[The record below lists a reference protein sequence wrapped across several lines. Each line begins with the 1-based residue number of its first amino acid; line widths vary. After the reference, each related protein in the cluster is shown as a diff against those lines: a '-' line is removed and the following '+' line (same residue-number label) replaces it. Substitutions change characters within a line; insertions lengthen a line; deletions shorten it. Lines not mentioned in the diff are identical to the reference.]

1 MTLHNAASDISLEDF
16 LTSGQRFHWVQ
27 EDGHQGPAVQ
37 MDYQPIS
44 EDIGIR
50 FGTLVEWTAKSH
62 IVIVPLITDDGRQD
76 RVAAKIMRTPSNI
89 LKLRNELEIL
99 RGLRHKHIIAVLG
112 SFSRS
117 GRKNRLEYG
126 VLVFPLATQ
135 DLGDFLER
143 ISKHNK
149 DFEETRSAWIAH
161 EDTPKLLPFF
171 ACLCRAV
178 LYLHE
183 KCVKH
188 RDIKPENIL
197 IDRAHNAIL
206 ADFDISR
213 AYNDVKEAITYSSLD
228 GTIMY
233 SSKHVWKGP
242 DNANPKDRER
252 GLEWDIISLGFVF
265 LEMATVIFGK
275 DLRKMRENMHYRHN
289 HETMV
294 IYSEALRDGKIQEW
308 VEVLRATATGSPEK
322 LPDQLREVIKSVPDY
337 VNQFLGAIMDMMSA
351 EQDNHHPL
359 RDAYRVFGC
368 LSNHCPCPQPG

>member
-1 MTLHNAASDISLEDF
+1 M
-16 LTSGQRFHWVQ
+16 SGQSFHWVQ
-27 EDGHQGPAVQ
+27 EDSHRGPAVQ

-44 EDIGIR
+44 EDIKNS
-50 FGTLVEWTAKSH
+50 FGAVVDWNANCHILVVS
-62 IVIVPLITDDGRQD
+62 LITNDGRQD
-76 RVAAKIMRTPSNI
+76 RAAAKIMRTPSKIRN
-89 LKLRNELEIL
+89 LENELKIL
-99 RGLRHKHIIAVLG
+99 RDLRHEHIIAVLG
-112 SFSRS
+112 SFSRL
-117 GRKNRLEYG
+117 GKKNRLEYG

-135 DLGDFLER
+135 DLDDFLER
-143 ISKHNK
+143 ISEHNK
-149 DFEETRSAWIAH
+149 DYEETRSAWITH
-161 EDTPKLLPFF
+161 EDTQKLLPFF

-178 LYLHE
+178 IYLHG

-213 AYNDVKEAITYSSLD
+213 AYNDKKEAITYSSLD

-242 DNANPKDRER
+242 DDANPKDRER

-275 DLRKMRENMHYRHN
+275 DLRKMRENMHYLHN
-289 HETMV
+289 HETVV

-322 LPDQLREVIKSVPDY
+322 LPDQLREVIGPDPDY
-337 VNQFLGAIMDMMSA
+337 VNRFLGAILDMMSA

-368 LSNHCPCPQPG
+368 LSNHCPWPQPG